1 MVQEL
6 AWLTD
11 GFAGLATHTWC
22 FLHVINLVVKS
33 LLRQF
38 DVKRKEGDS
47 MADLDAEILHE
58 MDLED
63 LADLM
68 MIEADEDN
76 LDAADA
82 GDGDDS
88 EDGLVDEVAELS
100 EHEHRAL
107 ERDILPVKFVLAK
120 VWGKETHHS
129 LF

>member
-6 AWLTD
+6 ARLTD
-11 GFAGLATHTWC
+11 GLAGLATHTWC
-22 FLHVINLVVKS
+22 FLHVINLVAKS
-33 LLRQF
+33 LLCQF

-47 MADLDAEILHE
+47 MVDLGAEILHE

-68 MIEADEDN
+68 IEADEDD

-88 EDGLVDEVAELS
+88 ENGLVDEVAELS